1 MCVCGGAY
9 FKSIYNSKGFIDS
22 VMVLMDLVKKNEENK
37 LLKKVSTFPG
47 VLKHPINFLQFPFVH
62 TLTVR
67 EGAVFRPRVGYS
79 LLSMSFHT
87 IICENGPN
95 KFQMSQNISFAR
107 KCFGENSQKR

>member
-1 MCVCGGAY
+1 M
-9 FKSIYNSKGFIDS
+9 
-22 VMVLMDLVKKNEENK
+22 
-37 LLKKVSTFPG
+37 LKKVSTFPG

-67 EGAVFRPRVGYS
+67 EGAVFGPRVGYS
-79 LLSMSFHT
+79 LLSVSFHT

-107 KCFGENSQKR
+107 KCFGENSQKRLVFGDELEERLQAKRVVGEARGERLFRKPR